1 MSDSPVICEA
11 EPVDQDDMFIDSL
24 DQFMPL
30 LQAWHQHQ
38 VATLE
43 HMQLI
48 PEGTDVAVEGDP
60 PFTLTGDVMKAFQM
74 GISISLAHLGT
85 LPFNEYKDDTDVTQ
99 H

>member
-38 VATLE
+38 VAILE
-43 HMQLI
+43 HMQRI
-48 PEGTDVAVEGDP
+48 PEGTDVAVEGAP

>member
-1 MSDSPVICEA
+1 MSETPVIYEA
-11 EPVDQDDMFIDSL
+11 DPVAQDDSFIETL
-24 DQFMPL
+24 EQFMPL
-30 LQAWHQHQ
+30 LKAWHTHQ
-38 VATLE
+38 VATLQ
-43 HMQLI
+43 HMQTI

-85 LPFNEYKDDTDVTQ
+85 LPFNEYEDAAPTE